1 MGCKQTG
8 ESVYQPCIGW
18 EDYRLTAQPDPY
30 YTNTFI
36 ITEYTEDG
44 SVTGIRS
51 IPSVH
56 DNDIYYNM
64 NGQRVN
70 QPTRGIYI
78 KNGKKVFVE

>member
-1 MGCKQTG
+1 MRKAVRTKNGIDPAKYTT
-8 ESVYQPCIGW
+8 VYADIDFSFTEKW
-18 EDYRLTAQPDPY
+18 DE
-30 YTNTFI
+30 N